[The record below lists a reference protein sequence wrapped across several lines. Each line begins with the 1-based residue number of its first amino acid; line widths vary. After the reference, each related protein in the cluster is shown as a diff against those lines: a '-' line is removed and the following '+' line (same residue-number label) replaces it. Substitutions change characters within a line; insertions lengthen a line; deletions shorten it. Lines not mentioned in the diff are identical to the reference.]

1 MNPKHTNVE
10 ESRKGRIS
18 GLSVTRELEEE
29 ELAKEME
36 KEAEEEQ
43 RCATMPALTGMLRR
57 IQARQPESV
66 VKLL

>member
-18 GLSVTRELEEE
+18 GLSVIKELEEE
-29 ELAKEME
+29 ELAKEVE
-36 KEAEEEQ
+36 KEVEEEQ
-43 RCATMPALTGMLRR
+43 RCATMPALTGTLRR
-57 IQARQPESV
+57 IQPRQTELV